1 MKNDDVVSAVP
12 LAGHYRNRTSP
23 RRVPQRGF
31 GGVTELAKNT
41 SGGMALA
48 SRRNDPSP
56 YTGVVAF
63 VALRRSQRAVFGAD
77 QPKSPENRSR
87 SPAIAITRDRATH
100 RR

>member
-1 MKNDDVVSAVP
+1 MTSCPRCAGRP
-12 LAGHYRNRTSP
+12 LPESHLPAQSSTEGLWWWCCRTGEEHF
-23 RRVPQRGF
+23 R
-31 GGVTELAKNT
+31 
-41 SGGMALA
+41 GMALA

-56 YTGVVAF
+56 HTGVAAF
-63 VALRRSQRAVFGAD
+63 VALRRSQRPVFGAD